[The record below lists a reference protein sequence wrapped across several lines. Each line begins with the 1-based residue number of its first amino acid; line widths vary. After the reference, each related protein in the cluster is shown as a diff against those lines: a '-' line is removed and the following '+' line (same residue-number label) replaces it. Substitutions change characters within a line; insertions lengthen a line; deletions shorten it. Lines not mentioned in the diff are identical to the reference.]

1 MGESRGLG
9 QLLLIRPLFI
19 SIAPHPVFLVP
30 SLIIIH
36 VDEKDGR
43 VRATYRP

>member
-19 SIAPHPVFLVP
+19 SIALYLDFLIRWP
-30 SLIIIH
+30 LTIYMI
-36 VDEKDGR
+36 DE
-43 VRATYRP
+43 ASTYKP